1 MATRNMTD
9 GALVISDG
17 TTPANTLTVPV
28 MEGDLSFVET
38 AEAPV
43 IMNRGSLYGMATPLE
58 TPLEVSFTLKFEEW
72 QGKAASGSDPS
83 PVDALRQRGNAAAW
97 AATISCGP
105 YTVDLIFTVTKPC
118 TAAGEESEVLTFAD
132 FHCDRL
138 EFSEGEEY
146 NTISCS
152 GRCLLVSP
160 TSVRS

>member
-1 MATRNMTD
+1 MTD
-9 GALVISDG
+9 GALVIKDG
-17 TTPANTLTVPV
+17 DTPVNSLTVPI

-43 IMNRGSLYGMATPLE
+43 VMNRGSLYGMATPQE
-58 TPLEVSFTLKFEEW
+58 TPLEISFTLKFEEW
-72 QGKAASGSDPS
+72 QGKSASGSDPS
-83 PVDALRQRGNAAAW
+83 PVDMLRQRGNASAYVG
-97 AATISCGP
+97 TLSCGP
-105 YTVDLIFTVTKPC
+105 YTVDLEFTITKPC
-118 TAAGEESEVLTFAD
+118 DAAGEESEVLTFAD

-152 GRCLLVSP
+152 GHCLLVSP